1 MLHVYTI
8 VSVLVSLF
16 SLLGVPSKRLNA
28 FDNMMGSLV
37 TAPLGVVLWPV
48 FVAAYV
54 KSRRR

>member
-1 MLHVYTI
+1 MLRVYII
-8 VSVLVSLF
+8 VSVVVSLF

-37 TAPLGVVLWPV
+37 AAALGVVLWPV

-54 KSRRR
+54 KSRRQ